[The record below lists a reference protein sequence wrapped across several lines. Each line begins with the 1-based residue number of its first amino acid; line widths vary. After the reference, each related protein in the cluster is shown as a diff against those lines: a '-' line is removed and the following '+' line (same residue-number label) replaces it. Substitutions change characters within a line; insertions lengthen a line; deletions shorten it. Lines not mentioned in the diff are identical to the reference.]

1 MEIGFPEAVLTV
13 GLLLL
18 VAASLSGLMHG
29 TVLSI
34 SVLSVA
40 AGVVL
45 AEAGVVSVDPGDAV
59 VIHLGRVELS
69 ADLVECA
76 LGVGRQVQTGADL
89 WARRVPCGVPVIAA
103 LAGVVPGVLVARG
116 VRG

>member
-1 MEIGFPEAVLTV
+1 MEIGFPEALLSV

-40 AGVVL
+40 AGIVL
-45 AEAGVVSVDPGDAV
+45 AEAGVVSVDAADATV
-59 VIHLGRVELS
+59 VHLIELALVLTRR
-69 ADLVECA
+69 AD
-76 LGVGRQVQTGADL
+76 
-89 WARRVPCGVPVIAA
+89 RRHR
-103 LAGVVPGVLVARG
+103 L
-116 VRG
+116 

>member
-1 MEIGFPEAVLTV
+1 MELGFAEALLVV

-18 VAASLSGLMHG
+18 IAASLSGVMHG

-59 VIHLGRVELS
+59 VIHLVELALVLTLF
-69 ADLVECA
+69 AD
-76 LGVGRQVQTGADL
+76 G
-89 WARRVPCGVPVIAA
+89 
-103 LAGVVPGVLVARG
+103 
-116 VRG
+116 